1 MGTEDQRF
9 RLSRRAVL
17 TASLAVG
24 LAACSKPDGGQGPDS
39 GSAEEM
45 AEWTRAVKKE
55 LDGKKVTV
63 AMATDTTTEA
73 VRKMGRAFTQA
84 TGIAVNFIVTDAN
97 GLKNKQLLDFQSG
110 SAGYD
115 VEMVDSFYINE
126 FVTRGM
132 LEPLDPTLSDPA
144 RTPSWFAY
152 DDFADA
158 YRSYGRVNDKIYG
171 IPFAGATR
179 IVGYRKD
186 LFAQQAIN
194 RPANLD
200 DFLAAA
206 KRLKASGQT
215 AGIAMRGLKG
225 VQFSSGLLQFLY
237 QFSDGFFDP
246 KSGAQRIAAPE
257 NVQALEYYVELLKT
271 GPQDISSY
279 GPQQAV
285 AAFTAGKA
293 GMWYD
298 GTPLAVDIADPEK
311 STVSDQVEFTVPP
324 SGPNGHFA
332 PLAGWNLS
340 IASKSKEKQAA
351 WAFICWMLGQPNDA
365 QYLSNGGAPTRLT
378 SFEKPPTPRHA
389 KYYPSMIEALK
400 LAKGLTDRGISWI
413 PQVPQSSKALS
424 EIGNQGA
431 RVLAGEIGAK
441 QALETAASQLGS

>member
-1 MGTEDQRF
+1 M
-9 RLSRRAVL
+9 
-17 TASLAVG
+17 G
-24 LAACSKPDGGQGPDS
+24 LAACSKPGGTRGPS
-39 GSAEEM
+39 SNAAEEM
-45 AEWTRAVKKE
+45 TAWTQAVKKD
-55 LDGKKVTV
+55 LDGTKVTI
-63 AMATDTTTEA
+63 AMATDATTEA
-73 VRKMGRAFTQA
+73 VRKMGQAFTQA
-84 TGIAVNFIVTDAN
+84 TGIAANFIVTDAN

-110 SAGYD
+110 SGGYD

-132 LEPLDPTLSDPA
+132 LEPLDATLSDTA

-158 YRSYGRVNDKIYG
+158 YRSYGKVNGKVYG

-186 LFAQQAIN
+186 LLAKQSISA
-194 RPANLD
+194 PANLD

-206 KRLKASGQT
+206 KRLKAAGQT
-215 AGIAMRGLKG
+215 AGIAMRGMKG

-293 GMWYD
+293 AMWYD
-298 GTPLAVDIADPEK
+298 GTPLAVDIVDPDK
-311 STVSDQVEFTVPP
+311 STVADQVEFAVPP
-324 SGPNGHFA
+324 SGPHGHFA

-340 IASKSKEKQAA
+340 IASKSKQKQAA
-351 WAFICWMLGQPNDA
+351 WAFICWMLGKPNDA
-365 QYLSNGGAPTRLT
+365 QYLSLGGAPSRLT
-378 SFEKPPTPRHA
+378 SFGKPPTPRHA
-389 KYYPSMIEALK
+389 KYYPTMVDALK
-400 LAKGLTDRGISWI
+400 LAKALTDRGISWI